1 MTGKS
6 PRPYGRGEYGNPT
19 EAKFMIEARPFA
31 ALGKFRNDWLESY
44 FHFSFAEYHDPRRM
58 GVGSLRVWND
68 DTIKPGTG
76 FDMHPH
82 RDMEII
88 TCMRSGAITHEDNA
102 GNRGRTG
109 AGEVQVMSAG
119 TGIVHSEFNLETGDT
134 TLVQI
139 WIVPAETGVSPHWE
153 TRAFPQVEAAGSLC
167 VLASGRANDDG
178 ALPIHQDAAVI
189 ATALTAGQRVSHGLA
204 AGRFAYLVPTVG
216 AVTVNGV
223 RIDTR
228 DGAAIADE
236 TQIVIEALED
246 AEIVLVDT
254 V

>member
-1 MTGKS
+1 
-6 PRPYGRGEYGNPT
+6 
-19 EAKFMIEARPFA
+19 MIEARPFA
-31 ALGKFRNDWLESY
+31 ALGHFRNEWLESR
-44 FHFSFAEYHDPRRM
+44 FHFSFAEYHDPERM

-88 TCMRSGAITHEDNA
+88 TCVRSGAITHEDSA
-102 GNRGRTG
+102 ANRGRTA

-119 TGIVHSEFNLETGDT
+119 TGIVHSEFNLEPGDT
-134 TLVQI
+134 TMFQI
-139 WIVPAETGVSPHWE
+139 WIVPAETGIAPHWE
-153 TRAFPQVEAAGSLC
+153 TRTVPQIGAAGSLC

-189 ATALTAGQRVSHGLA
+189 AAVLKAGQSISHGSA
-204 AGRFAYLVPTVG
+204 GGRFAYLVPTVG

-236 TQIVIEALED
+236 TRIVIEALED
-246 AEIVLVDT
+246 SEIVLVDT